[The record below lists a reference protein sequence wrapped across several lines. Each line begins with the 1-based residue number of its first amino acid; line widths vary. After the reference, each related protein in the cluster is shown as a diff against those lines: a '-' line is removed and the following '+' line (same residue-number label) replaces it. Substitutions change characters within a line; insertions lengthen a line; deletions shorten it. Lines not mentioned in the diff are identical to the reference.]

1 MRCPPGP
8 PDPGTSM
15 GSVMPNTVVGVGVN
29 HIIDAMADTLLPD
42 ICDLLSA
49 ISFSPKVRMTTFFV
63 TDPTLVALRL
73 A

>member
-1 MRCPPGP
+1 
-8 PDPGTSM
+8 M

-42 ICDLLSA
+42 ICDLLFA
-49 ISFSPKVRMTTFFV
+49 ISFEPKARMIIFFV
-63 TDPTLVALRL
+63 SDPTLAALRL